1 MTLSEQMQ
9 SMMDEVRAI
18 KLMTKSIS
26 KDMENDISVHGVK
39 KIANLMTMIEGLRIP
54 DIVCE
59 FEDVDMMAYLDESQS
74 GQA

>member
-1 MTLSEQMQ
+1 
-9 SMMDEVRAI
+9 
-18 KLMTKSIS
+18 MTKSIS

>member
-9 SMMDEVRAI
+9 SMMDEIRAI

-26 KDMENDISVHGVK
+26 KDMENDMSVNGVK

-54 DIVCE
+54 DIVCQ
-59 FEDVDMMAYLDESQS
+59 FEEVDMMEYLNDTQS

>member
-59 FEDVDMMAYLDESQS
+59 FEDVDMMAYLDDTQS

>member
-9 SMMDEVRAI
+9 SMMDEIRAI

-26 KDMENDISVHGVK
+26 KDMENDISVNGVK

-54 DIVCE
+54 DIVCQ
-59 FEDVDMMAYLDESQS
+59 FEEVDMMEYLNDTQS

>member
-9 SMMDEVRAI
+9 SMMDEIRAI

-26 KDMENDISVHGVK
+26 KDMENDMSVNGVK

-54 DIVCE
+54 DIVCQ
-59 FEDVDMMAYLDESQS
+59 FEEVGMMEYLSDTQS

>member
-9 SMMDEVRAI
+9 SMMDEIRAI

-54 DIVCE
+54 DIVCQ
-59 FEDVDMMAYLDESQS
+59 FEEVDMMEYLSDTQS

>member
-9 SMMDEVRAI
+9 SMMDEIRAI

-26 KDMENDISVHGVK
+26 KDMENDISVNGVK
-39 KIANLMTMIEGLRIP
+39 KIANLMTMIEGLQIP
-54 DIVCE
+54 DIVCQ
-59 FEDVDMMAYLDESQS
+59 FEEVGMMEYLSDIQS

>member
-9 SMMDEVRAI
+9 SMMDEIRAI

-26 KDMENDISVHGVK
+26 KDMENDISVNGVK

-54 DIVCE
+54 DIVCQ
-59 FEDVDMMAYLDESQS
+59 FEEVDMMEYLSDTQS

>member
-26 KDMENDISVHGVK
+26 KDMENDVSVNGVK
-39 KIANLMTMIEGLRIP
+39 KIANLMTMIEGIQIP
-54 DIVCE
+54 DIIGQ
-59 FEDVDMMAYLDESQS
+59 FEEVDMMAYLDESQS